1 MKKNTNKFMILL
13 SSVFLLIGLGLL
25 AGAVFWTYYASM
37 FKKQAVEIPAEIA
50 AIEAYRNSDG
60 DISHQVYVNYEY
72 DGKQY
77 KMVALN
83 SYSSSMYEGKEI
95 TLYCDPEHPGKIQE
109 KSLFYM
115 GPIIL
120 MIMGIIFTAV
130 GAGLIIGFS
139 KRPLMERKLK
149 KNSRT
154 LYATVT
160 DIRLD
165 TSFSVNGE
173 NPYVIYCNWKDEYKD
188 LTYRFKSRG
197 VWADPSE
204 YFPVGG
210 TIPVR
215 VNPKDYSQYMV
226 DVEAM
231 EKRIVDYT

>member
-13 SSVFLLIGLGLL
+13 SSVFLFIGLGLL

-37 FKKQAVEIPAEIA
+37 FKKQAE
-50 AIEAYRNSDG
+50 
-60 DISHQVYVNYEY
+60 
-72 DGKQY
+72 
-77 KMVALN
+77 
-83 SYSSSMYEGKEI
+83 EI

-120 MIMGIIFTAV
+120 MIMGIIFTGV
-130 GAGLIIGFS
+130 GASMIIVFLR
-139 KRPLMERKLK
+139 RPLLERKLK
-149 KNSRT
+149 KNSMV

-160 DIRLD
+160 DIKYD
-165 TSFSVNGE
+165 TSFTVNGE
-173 NPYVIYCNWKDEYKD
+173 NPFVIYCNWKDEYKD
-188 LTYRFKSRG
+188 ITYRFKSKG
-197 VWADPSE
+197 IWSDPSF

-231 EKRIVDYT
+231 EKRIVDYA